1 MAQIFETRDWLAKE
15 SKLPK
20 PERYGL
26 PWRPNELRKLVELF
40 ITGHSLAHIGQA
52 LERPGDGLLIKLY
65 QMRYLSKTPDYQW
78 QIESPWKNQ
87 VRYKATLM
95 DNHGPFFQ
103 LLQGDALR
111 EYRPPKDYTVEAMR
125 STKGPTSAV
134 DDAFPITVET
144 TNQPMKE
151 HTMTDTSITVNNTT
165 PYEELSLVFGKKTSD
180 MTDADYIAAI
190 KKVEGQISDLKSI
203 KTSSKKLVASVAK
216 LESYLTAI
224 TKAYDAA

>member
-1 MAQIFETRDWLAKE
+1 
-15 SKLPK
+15 
-20 PERYGL
+20 
-26 PWRPNELRKLVELF
+26 
-40 ITGHSLAHIGQA
+40 
-52 LERPGDGLLIKLY
+52 
-65 QMRYLSKTPDYQW
+65 
-78 QIESPWKNQ
+78 
-87 VRYKATLM
+87 
-95 DNHGPFFQ
+95 
-103 LLQGDALR
+103 
-111 EYRPPKDYTVEAMR
+111 
-125 STKGPTSAV
+125 
-134 DDAFPITVET
+134 
-144 TNQPMKE
+144 MKE